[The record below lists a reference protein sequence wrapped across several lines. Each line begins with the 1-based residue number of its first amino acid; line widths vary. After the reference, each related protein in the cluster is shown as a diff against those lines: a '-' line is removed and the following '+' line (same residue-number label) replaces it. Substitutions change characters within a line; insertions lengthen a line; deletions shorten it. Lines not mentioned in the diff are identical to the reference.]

1 MLIVNISFMNES
13 WHSIRREVII
23 TVHKMEVLRWNV
35 RVFQHC
41 IMNISRMKTILAKLY
56 TFCLTKVCILTT
68 SIVTSWTLTKMI
80 VEWIEMDLCANT
92 IANPIFWSRNNL
104 LGDDCAE
111 NIFVITA
118 RWLMQQNKGSH
129 AACSIMNKH
138 IYSRNYHWQ
147 LLRTLQNKI
156 CEKMFPQFSSFSLH
170 HITATWRV
178 HLEFPPSTGG
188 FNWGHWIKDFL
199 VLIRG
204 YSLPPPPNV

>member
-1 MLIVNISFMNES
+1 MSAFI
-13 WHSIRREVII
+13 WCGREVQRWKL
-23 TVHKMEVLRWNV
+23 HWFWAVLSLLEFWPLFIKCDSLNFDQNDSEMNWNGPLCKYTCQPL
-35 RVFQHC
+35 FL
-41 IMNISRMKTILAKLY
+41 SRY
-56 TFCLTKVCILTT
+56 
-68 SIVTSWTLTKMI
+68 
-80 VEWIEMDLCANT
+80 
-92 IANPIFWSRNNL
+92 NL

-138 IYSRNYHWQ
+138 IYSLNYHRQ

-178 HLEFPPSTGG
+178 HLEFPSTGG